1 MLGKLRHL
9 VHSCNAN
16 RHPDIDSQER
26 QASELEGDVVLRDED
41 NRVCLKEKAVC
52 ALSSLNFEMYELIQ
66 LTIRCYTQVW
76 SLLLMR

>member
-9 VHSCNAN
+9 VHSCYAN
-16 RHPDIDSQER
+16 RHPDINSQER

-52 ALSSLNFEMYELIQ
+52 TLSSLTFEMCNLHQ
-66 LTIRCYTQVW
+66 LTIRCYTQV
-76 SLLLMR
+76 